1 MMPASVAVAAA
12 TADATATAAAAV
24 ASAAATHH
32 HRHHHYHIANASD
45 LRTGSKA
52 APAASQAIVV
62 VADVERRALRKELQ
76 KWNRAA
82 LMAVGE

>member
-1 MMPASVAVAAA
+1 MMPTSDAVAAA
-12 TADATATAAAAV
+12 VEATAAAA
-24 ASAAATHH
+24 AAAARVARQAASDRKTTNSTPAPATQ
-32 HRHHHYHIANASD
+32 ANA
-45 LRTGSKA
+45 
-52 APAASQAIVV
+52 V